1 MTTTADT
8 TTDFDLTPDP
18 RVLQMLGEINLA
30 QWRCLAELV
39 DNSIDGFMS
48 AERLGNAIPNPE
60 ILISVPKIDTAAARI
75 SVRDNGPGMSSET
88 LEHAVRAGWSGNSPV
103 GSLGLFGMGFNI
115 ATARLGLVTEVWT
128 SRAGDPHEI
137 GVRIDLDELKAQR
150 NFRVGRQVRPKA
162 DHTAHGTEI
171 VISKLKLEQRGW
183 LARGQ
188 NVTAM
193 RKHLAKAYSALLSP
207 ESGPA
212 VFRLELNATRI
223 QARRHCTWSPERHV
237 ESSVGTVHAV
247 ERFNVAMPAR
257 RYCATCMQSL
267 PEGETTCPTS
277 SSSCKVVTME
287 RRVRGWVGIQRYLHD
302 SDYGLDIIRN
312 GRKIELGIK
321 DLFEWREGESSEIE
335 YPIDDPRK
343 RGRFVGEIHL
353 DHCRVSYTKD
363 RFERDDPAWD
373 EMVRLVRGDGP
384 LQPQK
389 AKTLSY
395 GVNNSPLFR
404 LFQAFRRTS
413 PQGKNGLWSR
423 ILVVKENERALEM
436 ADSFEKND
444 PDYLS
449 DDRWWQLVEEQD
461 ATVLGVPSST
471 TPGGTSAPRPLDIP
485 PGFFD
490 DDEDGSDNRGGS
502 TVAPTAPQPGA
513 LGSPSPAEAPVPE
526 RRPIFELTRKYVHP
540 TYRVEYD
547 VQGFAV
553 EQCDPGLGAGHPWTL
568 RLADVATRSYAF
580 LTDTTHDLYRSTTM
594 TPLDALLIEL
604 SYRTMD
610 FLRQTATEVT
620 FAAILADFRRDY
632 CADSRLDA
640 GEIIVQATNTIAQIA
655 GSLQGKLAN
664 GEGANLHNELS
675 VSARDAIGRRM
686 VARGVA
692 TPREA
697 ISSGSFLNYA
707 DPLTVR
713 EFFLA
718 HPELFLDGNYWEDP
732 YVTLDYGSPEVTDEA
747 RRVVRARYDGYFADA
762 VWLAS
767 QSPMD
772 LERTGRDAL
781 IRASL
786 SLKLLRPD
794 TGD

>member
-1 MTTTADT
+1 MTTTAGA

-48 AERLGNAIPNPE
+48 ADRIGSAIPNPE
-60 ILISVPKIDTAAARI
+60 VVITVPRADTAAARL
-75 SVRDNGPGMSSET
+75 SVHDNGPGMSSET
-88 LEHAVRAGWSGNSPV
+88 LEHAVRAGWSGNSPI

-150 NFRVGRQVRPKA
+150 NFRVARQTRPKA

-171 VISKLKLEQRGW
+171 VVSKLKSEQRAW
-183 LARGQ
+183 LARAQ

-212 VFRLELNATRI
+212 VFRLELNGTRI

-237 ESSVGTVHAV
+237 ETTAGTVHAV
-247 ERFNVAMPAR
+247 ERFNVALPAR
-257 RYCATCMQSL
+257 RYCATCMQTL
-267 PEGETTCPTS
+267 PESETTCPTGS
-277 SSSCKVVTME
+277 AACRVVTVE
-287 RRVRGWVGIQRYLHD
+287 RKVRGWVGIQRYLHD
-302 SDYGLDIIRN
+302 TDFGLDVIRN

-321 DLFEWREGESSEIE
+321 DLFEWREGENSEIE
-335 YPIDDPRK
+335 YPTDDQRK

-384 LQPQK
+384 LQPLK
-389 AKTLSY
+389 AKTL
-395 GVNNSPLFR
+395 GFGANNCPLFR

-423 ILVVKENERALEM
+423 ILVVKDNDRAQEM
-436 ADSFEKND
+436 AGLFESND
-444 PDYLS
+444 LDHLG
-449 DDRWWQLVEEQD
+449 DEKWWQLVEEQD
-461 ATVLGVPSST
+461 NAVLGAPPPT
-471 TPGGTSAPRPLDIP
+471 TPGGAEPGASDFP
-485 PGFFD
+485 PGFID
-490 DDEDGSDNRGGS
+490 PEPS
-502 TVAPTAPQPGA
+502 TATPPPTADGTI
-513 LGSPSPAEAPVPE
+513 SPPPPAPPPVPA
-526 RRPIFELTRKYVHP
+526 RKPIFELTRKYIHP

-553 EQCDPGLGAGHPWTL
+553 DPRDAGLVSGHPWAL
-568 RLADVATRSYAF
+568 PLVDVATRTYAF

-604 SYRTMD
+604 SHRTME
-610 FLRQTATEVT
+610 FLRTTVPDVT
-620 FAAILADFRRDY
+620 FASVLADFRREY
-632 CADSRLDA
+632 CEDTRLDA
-640 GEIIVQATNTIAQIA
+640 GEIIVEATNTLGQIA
-655 GSLQGKLAN
+655 ASLQGKLGD
-664 GEGANLHNELS
+664 GEGLRLHDALS
-675 VSARDAIGRRM
+675 ATARESIGRKM
-686 VARGVA
+686 VARGVSA
-692 TPREA
+692 PRDVIA
-697 ISSGSFLNYA
+697 SGAFLAYA
-707 DPLTVR
+707 DHQTVR
-713 EFFLA
+713 DFFTA
-718 HPELFLDGNYWEDP
+718 HPELFLDGKYWEDL
-732 YVTLDYGSPEVTDEA
+732 YTGLDYGSPEVTEEA
-747 RRVVRARYDGYFADA
+747 RRLVRARYDGYLADA
-762 VWLAS
+762 AWLAS

-772 LERTGRDAL
+772 LERAGRDAL

-794 TGD
+794 TAE

>member
-1 MTTTADT
+1 MTIAAGA

-48 AERLGNAIPNPE
+48 AQRLDNVIANPE
-60 ILISVPKIDTAAARI
+60 IVITVPRADTPAARV

-88 LEHAVRAGWSGNSPV
+88 LEHAVRAGWSGNSPI

-150 NFRVGRQVRPKA
+150 NFRVARQTRPKA

-171 VISKLKLEQRGW
+171 VISKLKPEQRAW

-188 NVTAM
+188 NTTAM
-193 RKHLAKAYSALLSP
+193 RKHLAKTYSALLSP
-207 ESGPA
+207 ESGDA
-212 VFRLELNATRI
+212 VFRLELNGTRI
-223 QARRHCTWSPERHV
+223 QARRHCTWSAERHA
-237 ESSVGTVHAV
+237 ETSNGTVHAV
-247 ERFNVAMPAR
+247 ERFNVALPVR
-257 RYCATCMQSL
+257 RYCAVCMQTLSDS
-267 PEGETTCPTS
+267 ETACPTG
-277 SSSCKVVTME
+277 SSSCHVVTID

-302 SDYGLDIIRN
+302 TDFGLDIIRN
-312 GRKIELGIK
+312 GRKIELGVK
-321 DLFEWREGESSEIE
+321 DLFEWREGDSSEIE
-335 YPIDDPRK
+335 YPTDDPRK

-384 LQPQK
+384 LQPLK
-389 AKTLSY
+389 AKTLGY
-395 GVNNSPLFR
+395 GTNNSPLFR

-423 ILVVKENERALEM
+423 ILVVKDNERALEM
-436 ADSFEKND
+436 AGLFENNE
-444 PDYLS
+444 PDYLG
-449 DDRWWQLVEEQD
+449 DERWWQVVEEQD
-461 ATVLGVPSST
+461 ATVLGAPSPISPGGAPAP
-471 TPGGTSAPRPLDIP
+471 TPGDIP
-485 PGFFD
+485 SGFLD
-490 DDEDGSDNRGGS
+490 DDSGSGGA
-502 TVAPTAPQPGA
+502 APTPPPAPGTPI
-513 LGSPSPAEAPVPE
+513 SPSPPAPPPVPD
-526 RRPIFELTRKYVHP
+526 RKPIFELTRKYIHP

-553 EQCDPGLGAGHPWTL
+553 DRRDPDLGTGHPWAL
-568 RLADVATRSYAF
+568 PLVDVATRTYAF
-580 LTDTTHDLYRSTTM
+580 LTDMTHDLYRSTTM

-604 SYRTMD
+604 SHRTMD
-610 FLRQTATEVT
+610 FLRQTAPDVT
-620 FAAILADFRRDY
+620 FASILADFRREY

-640 GEIIVQATNTIAQIA
+640 GEIIVEATNTLAQIA
-655 GSLQGKLAN
+655 ASLQGKLAD
-664 GEGANLHNELS
+664 GEGTALHDALS
-675 VSARDAIGRRM
+675 APAREAIGRRM

-692 TPREA
+692 APRGA
-697 ISSGSFLNYA
+697 IASGAFLTYA
-707 DPLTVR
+707 EPQTIRD
-713 EFFLA
+713 FFAA
-718 HPELFLDGNYWEDP
+718 HPELFLDGKYWDDL
-732 YVTLDYGSPEVTDEA
+732 YVTLDYGSPEVSEEA

-794 TGD
+794 TED

>member
-1 MTTTADT
+1 MTTTAGA

-48 AERLGNAIPNPE
+48 AQRLGNVIGNPE
-60 ILISVPKIDTAAARI
+60 VVITVPRTDTAAARV

-88 LEHAVRAGWSGNSPV
+88 LEHAVRAGWTGNSPI

-150 NFRVGRQVRPKA
+150 NFRVARQTRPKA

-171 VISKLKLEQRGW
+171 VISKLKPEQRAW

-188 NVTAM
+188 NTTAM

-207 ESGPA
+207 ESGDA
-212 VFRLELNATRI
+212 VFRLELNGTRI
-223 QARRHCTWSPERHV
+223 QARRHCTWSAERHV
-237 ESSVGTVHAV
+237 ETSNGTVHAV
-247 ERFNVAMPAR
+247 ERFNVALPAR
-257 RYCATCMQSL
+257 RYCAACMQTL
-267 PEGETTCPTS
+267 PDGETACPTG
-277 SSSCKVVTME
+277 SSSCRVVTE
-287 RRVRGWVGIQRYLHD
+287 DRRVRGWVGIQRYLHD
-302 SDYGLDIIRN
+302 TDFGLDIIRN

-321 DLFEWREGESSEIE
+321 DLFEWREGDSSEIE
-335 YPIDDPRK
+335 YPTDDQRK

-384 LQPQK
+384 LQPLK
-389 AKTLSY
+389 AKTLGY
-395 GVNNSPLFR
+395 GANNSPLFR

-423 ILVVKENERALEM
+423 ILVVKGNERAIEM
-436 ADSFEKND
+436 ASLFENNE
-444 PDYLS
+444 PDYLG
-449 DDRWWQLVEEQD
+449 DERWWQLVEEQD
-461 ATVLGVPSST
+461 ATVLGAPPPVS
-471 TPGGTSAPRPLDIP
+471 PGDGAPAPAPGDIP
-485 PGFFD
+485 PGFLD
-490 DDEDGSDNRGGS
+490 DDSGGGGA
-502 TVAPTAPQPGA
+502 APNPPPAPGTTI
-513 LGSPSPAEAPVPE
+513 SPSPPAPPPVPD
-526 RRPIFELTRKYVHP
+526 RKPIFELTRKYIHP

-553 EQCDPGLGAGHPWTL
+553 DRRDPDLGTGHPWAL
-568 RLADVATRSYAF
+568 PLVDVATRTYAF

-604 SYRTMD
+604 SHRTMD
-610 FLRQTATEVT
+610 FLRQTAPDVT
-620 FAAILADFRRDY
+620 FASILADFRREF

-640 GEIIVQATNTIAQIA
+640 GEIIVEATNTLAQIA
-655 GSLQGKLAN
+655 ASLQGKLAD
-664 GEGANLHNELS
+664 GEGIALHDALS
-675 VSARDAIGRRM
+675 APAREAIGRRM

-692 TPREA
+692 APRDA
-697 ISSGSFLNYA
+697 IASGAFLTYA
-707 DPLTVR
+707 DPQTIR
-713 EFFLA
+713 DFFAA
-718 HPELFLDGNYWEDP
+718 HPALFLDGKYWDDL
-732 YVTLDYGSPEVTDEA
+732 YVTLDYGSADVSEDA

-794 TGD
+794 TED

>member
-1 MTTTADT
+1 MTITAGA

-30 QWRCLAELV
+30 QWRCVAELI
-39 DNSIDGFMS
+39 DNSIDGFMG
-48 AERLGNAIPNPE
+48 AERLGNPIASPE
-60 ILISVPKIDTAAARI
+60 VVITVPRTDTAVARL

-88 LEHAVRAGWSGNSPV
+88 LEQAVRAGWSGNSPI

-150 NFRVGRQVRPKA
+150 NFRVARQTRPKG

-171 VISKLKLEQRGW
+171 VVSKLKPEQRSW
-183 LARGQ
+183 LARAQ
-188 NVTAM
+188 NVTGM

-212 VFRLELNATRI
+212 VFRLELNGTRI
-223 QARRHCTWSPERHV
+223 QARRHCIWSPERHV
-237 ESSVGTVHAV
+237 ESSAGTVHAV
-247 ERFNVAMPAR
+247 ERFNVALPAR
-257 RYCATCMQSL
+257 RYCATCMQTL
-267 PEGETTCPTS
+267 TDGDTACPTGS
-277 SSSCKVVTME
+277 STCRVVTVE

-302 SDYGLDIIRN
+302 TDFGLDIIRN

-335 YPIDDPRK
+335 YPTDDQRK

-384 LQPQK
+384 LQPLK
-389 AKTLSY
+389 AKTLGY
-395 GVNNSPLFR
+395 GANNSPLFR

-423 ILVVKENERALEM
+423 ILVVKDNERATEM
-436 ADSFEKND
+436 ASLFETND
-444 PDYLS
+444 PDYLG
-449 DDRWWQLVEEQD
+449 DERWWQLVEEQD
-461 ATVLGVPSST
+461 ATVLGAPSST
-471 TPGGTSAPRPLDIP
+471 TSGGAPTPGDIPRGFLDDDTSDGGTAPAAP
-485 PGFFD
+485 P
-490 DDEDGSDNRGGS
+490 
-502 TVAPTAPQPGA
+502 TPGA
-513 LGSPSPAEAPVPE
+513 AASPPPPVPD

-553 EQCDPGLGAGHPWTL
+553 DPRDPDLGAGQPWAL
-568 RLADVATRSYAF
+568 PLVDVATRTYAF
-580 LTDTTHDLYRSTTM
+580 LTNTAHDLYRSTTM
-594 TPLDALLIEL
+594 TPLDALLVEL
-604 SYRTMD
+604 SHRTMD
-610 FLRQTATEVT
+610 FLRQTAPDVT
-620 FAAILADFRRDY
+620 FAAILADFRREY
-632 CADSRLDA
+632 CADSRLNA
-640 GEIIVQATNTIAQIA
+640 GELIVEATNTLAQIA
-655 GSLQGKLAN
+655 ASLEGQLAS
-664 GEGANLHNELS
+664 GEGIALHDSLS
-675 VSARDAIGRRM
+675 APAREAIGRRM
-686 VARGVA
+686 VTRGVA
-692 TPREA
+692 APRDA
-697 ISSGSFLNYA
+697 IASGAFLNYA
-707 DPLTVR
+707 DPQTIR
-713 EFFLA
+713 DFFSA
-718 HPELFLDGNYWEDP
+718 HPELFLDRKYWDDP
-732 YVTLDYGSPEVTDEA
+732 YTALDYGSLEVSDEA
-747 RRVVRARYDGYFADA
+747 RRLVRARYDGYFADA

-772 LERTGRDAL
+772 LERAGRNAL

-794 TGD
+794 TAE

>member
-1 MTTTADT
+1 MTITAGAAP
-8 TTDFDLTPDP
+8 DFDLTPDP

-30 QWRCLAELV
+30 QWRCLAEFV

-48 AERLGNAIPNPE
+48 AERLGSAVASPEVVITIPRT
-60 ILISVPKIDTAAARI
+60 DTPVARV
-75 SVRDNGPGMSSET
+75 SVRDNGPGMSAET
-88 LEHAVRAGWSGNSPV
+88 LEQAVRAGWSGNSPL

-150 NFRVGRQVRPKA
+150 NFRVARQTRPKA

-171 VISKLKLEQRGW
+171 VISKLKPEQRAW

-188 NVTAM
+188 NTTAM
-193 RKHLAKAYSALLSP
+193 RKHLAKAYSALLAP
-207 ESGPA
+207 ENGSA
-212 VFRLELNATRI
+212 VFRLELNGTRI

-237 ESSVGTVHAV
+237 ESMVGTVHAV
-247 ERFNVAMPAR
+247 ERFNVALPAR
-257 RYCATCMQSL
+257 RYCATCMQTL
-267 PEGETTCPTS
+267 PEGEATCPTGS
-277 SSSCKVVTME
+277 ASCHVVTVE

-302 SDYGLDIIRN
+302 TDFGLDVIRN

-335 YPIDDPRK
+335 YPTDDQRK

-373 EMVRLVRGDGP
+373 EMVRVVRGDGP
-384 LQPQK
+384 LQPLK
-389 AKTLSY
+389 AKTLGY
-395 GVNNSPLFR
+395 GANNSPLFR

-423 ILVVKENERALEM
+423 ILVVKDNERALEM
-436 ADSFEKND
+436 AGLFENND
-444 PDYLS
+444 PDYLG
-449 DDRWWQLVEEQD
+449 DERWWQLVEEQD
-461 ATVLGVPSST
+461 AAVLGAPLSFP
-471 TPGGTSAPRPLDIP
+471 PGGAPTPAPTDIP
-485 PGFFD
+485 PGFLGD
-490 DDEDGSDNRGGS
+490 NVAGDGA
-502 TVAPTAPQPGA
+502 VPAA
-513 LGSPSPAEAPVPE
+513 PSPPDGTVSPPPPESPQVPD
-526 RRPIFELTRKYVHP
+526 RKPIFELTRKYVHP

-553 EQCDPGLGAGHPWTL
+553 DPRDPGLGAGHPWAL
-568 RLADVATRSYAF
+568 PLVDVATRTYAF
-580 LTDTTHDLYRSTTM
+580 LTDTAHDLYRSTTM

-604 SYRTMD
+604 SHRTMD
-610 FLRQTATEVT
+610 FLRQTAPDVT
-620 FAAILADFRRDY
+620 FASILADFRKEY

-640 GEIIVQATNTIAQIA
+640 GEIIVEATNTLAQIA
-655 GSLQGKLAN
+655 ASVQDRLAD
-664 GEGANLHNELS
+664 GEGARLHGELS
-675 VSARDAIGRRM
+675 APAREAIGRKM

-692 TPREA
+692 APREA
-697 ISSGSFLNYA
+697 IASGSFLTYA
-707 DPLTVR
+707 DHQTIR
-713 EFFLA
+713 DFFVA
-718 HPELFLDGNYWEDP
+718 HPDLFLDGKYWDDP
-732 YVTLDYGSPEVTDEA
+732 YVALDYGSSEVTEEA

-762 VWLAS
+762 IWLAS
-767 QSPMD
+767 QSPRD

>member
-1 MTTTADT
+1 MTTTAGA

-48 AERLGNAIPNPE
+48 AQRLGNVITNPE
-60 ILISVPKIDTAAARI
+60 VVITVPRTDTAAARV

-88 LEHAVRAGWSGNSPV
+88 LEHAVRAGWSGNSPI

-128 SRAGDPHEI
+128 SRVGDPHEI

-150 NFRVGRQVRPKA
+150 NFRVARQTRPKA

-171 VISKLKLEQRGW
+171 VISKLKPEQRAW

-188 NVTAM
+188 NTTAM

-207 ESGPA
+207 ENGDA

-223 QARRHCTWSPERHV
+223 QARRHCTWSAERHV
-237 ESSVGTVHAV
+237 ETSNGTVHAV
-247 ERFNVAMPAR
+247 ERFNVALPAR
-257 RYCATCMQSL
+257 RYCATCMQTL
-267 PEGETTCPTS
+267 PDGETACPTG
-277 SSSCKVVTME
+277 SSSCRVVTE
-287 RRVRGWVGIQRYLHD
+287 DRRVRGWVGIQRYLHD
-302 SDYGLDIIRN
+302 TDFGLDIIRN
-312 GRKIELGIK
+312 GRKIELSIK
-321 DLFEWREGESSEIE
+321 DLFEWREGDSSEIE
-335 YPIDDPRK
+335 YPTDDQRK

-384 LQPQK
+384 LQPLK
-389 AKTLSY
+389 AKTLGY
-395 GVNNSPLFR
+395 GANNSPLFR

-423 ILVVKENERALEM
+423 ILVVKDNERAIEM
-436 ADSFEKND
+436 ASLFENNE

-449 DDRWWQLVEEQD
+449 DERWWQLVEEQD
-461 ATVLGVPSST
+461 ATVLG
-471 TPGGTSAPRPLDIP
+471 TPPPGETGGSAPAPVPGDIP
-485 PGFFD
+485 PGFLD
-490 DDEDGSDNRGGS
+490 DDAGGG
-502 TVAPTAPQPGA
+502 TAPNPPPAPGTTI
-513 LGSPSPAEAPVPE
+513 SPSPPAPPPE
-526 RRPIFELTRKYVHP
+526 PDRKPIFELTRKYIHP

-553 EQCDPGLGAGHPWTL
+553 DRRDPELGTGHPWVL
-568 RLADVATRSYAF
+568 PLVDVATRTYAF

-604 SYRTMD
+604 SHRTMD
-610 FLRQTATEVT
+610 FLRQTAPDVT
-620 FAAILADFRRDY
+620 FASILADFRREY

-640 GEIIVQATNTIAQIA
+640 GEIIVEAMNTLAQIA
-655 GSLQGKLAN
+655 ASLQSKLAD
-664 GEGANLHNELS
+664 GEGTALYDALS
-675 VSARDAIGRRM
+675 APAREAIGRRM

-692 TPREA
+692 APRDA
-697 ISSGSFLNYA
+697 IASGTFLTYA
-707 DPLTVR
+707 DPQTIR
-713 EFFLA
+713 DFFAA
-718 HPELFLDGNYWEDP
+718 HPELFLDGKYWDDL
-732 YVTLDYGSPEVTDEA
+732 YVTLDYGSLDVSDEA

-794 TGD
+794 AED

>member
-1 MTTTADT
+1 MATNTGAT

-18 RVLQMLGEINLA
+18 RVLQMLGEINLS

-39 DNSIDGFMS
+39 DNSIDGFMN
-48 AERLGNAIPNPE
+48 AERLDDAIPNPE
-60 ILISVPKIDTAAARI
+60 VVITVPRTDTAAARV
-75 SVRDNGPGMSSET
+75 SVRDNGPGMSSAT
-88 LEHAVRAGWSGNSPV
+88 LEHAVRAGWSGNSPF

-150 NFRVGRQVRPKA
+150 NFRVARQTRPKP

-171 VISKLKLEQRGW
+171 VISKLKPEQRAW

-188 NVTAM
+188 NATAM
-193 RKHLAKAYSALLSP
+193 RKQLAKAYSALLSP

-212 VFRLELNATRI
+212 VFRLELNGTRV
-223 QARRHCTWSPERHV
+223 QARRHCTWSAERHV
-237 ESSVGTVHAV
+237 ETSVGTVHAV
-247 ERFNVAMPAR
+247 ERFNVALPAR
-257 RYCATCMQSL
+257 RYCATCMQTL
-267 PEGETTCPTS
+267 PEGEATCPTA
-277 SSSCKVVTME
+277 SSSCRVVTVE

-302 SDYGLDIIRN
+302 TDFGLDIIRN

-321 DLFEWREGESSEIE
+321 DLFEWREGENSEIE
-335 YPIDDPRK
+335 YPTDDQRK

-373 EMVRLVRGDGP
+373 EMVRVVRGDGP
-384 LQPQK
+384 IQPQK
-389 AKTLSY
+389 AKTLGY
-395 GVNNSPLFR
+395 GANNSPLFR

-423 ILVVKENERALEM
+423 ILVVKDNERAMEM
-436 ADSFEKND
+436 AGLFENND

-449 DDRWWQLVEEQD
+449 DERWWQLVEEQD
-461 ATVLGVPSST
+461 ATVLGAPSPI
-471 TPGGTSAPRPLDIP
+471 TPGGMPSASPSAIP
-485 PGFFD
+485 AGFL
-490 DDEDGSDNRGGS
+490 DEDSS
-502 TVAPTAPQPGA
+502 SSVAPASRASGATISPPLPAPT
-513 LGSPSPAEAPVPE
+513 PAPE

-553 EQCDPGLGAGHPWTL
+553 DPVDPALGTGHPWAL
-568 RLADVATRSYAF
+568 PLVDVATRTYAF
-580 LTDTTHDLYRSTTM
+580 LTDTGHDLYRSTTM

-604 SYRTMD
+604 SHRTMD
-610 FLRQTATEVT
+610 FLRQTAPDIS
-620 FAAILADFRRDY
+620 FASILADFRREY
-632 CADSRLDA
+632 CADTRLDA
-640 GEIIVQATNTIAQIA
+640 GEIIVEASNTLAQIA
-655 GSLQGKLAN
+655 ASLQGKLAS
-664 GEGANLHNELS
+664 GEGTMLYEQLS
-675 VSARDAIGRRM
+675 APAKEAIGRRM

-692 TPREA
+692 APRHA
-697 ISSGSFLNYA
+697 IASGSFLNYA
-707 DPLTVR
+707 DSQTIR
-713 EFFLA
+713 DFFNS
-718 HPELFLDGNYWEDP
+718 HPELFLDGKYWDDA
-732 YVTLDYGSPEVTDEA
+732 YVALDYGSPEVTEEA
-747 RRVVRARYDGYFADA
+747 QRVVRARYDGYFADA

-794 TGD
+794 TAD

>member
-1 MTTTADT
+1 MTTTAGA

-48 AERLGNAIPNPE
+48 AQRVDSAIDNPE
-60 ILISVPKIDTAAARI
+60 VVINVPRTDTAAARI

-88 LEHAVRAGWSGNSPV
+88 LEHAVRAGWSGNSPI

-150 NFRVGRQVRPKA
+150 NYRVTRQTRAKV

-171 VISKLKLEQRGW
+171 VISKLKPEQRAW

-188 NVTAM
+188 NVSAM
-193 RKHLAKAYSALLSP
+193 RKQLAKAYSALLSP
-207 ESGPA
+207 ESGAA
-212 VFRLELNATRI
+212 VFRLEVNGTRI

-247 ERFNVAMPAR
+247 ERFNVALPTR
-257 RYCATCMQSL
+257 RYCATCMQTL
-267 PEGETTCPTS
+267 PEGETTCPTGS
-277 SSSCKVVTME
+277 SACSVVTVD

-302 SDYGLDIIRN
+302 TDFGLDIIRN

-335 YPIDDPRK
+335 YPTDDQRK

-384 LQPQK
+384 LQPLK
-389 AKTLSY
+389 AKTLGY
-395 GVNNSPLFR
+395 GANNSPLFR

-423 ILVVKENERALEM
+423 ILVVKDNERATEM
-436 ADSFEKND
+436 AAAFENND
-444 PDYLS
+444 PDYLG
-449 DDRWWQLVEEQD
+449 DERWWQLVEEQD
-461 ATVLGVPSST
+461 ASVLGAPSPT
-471 TPGGTSAPRPLDIP
+471 TPGGVPASAPGDIP
-485 PGFFD
+485 SGFLD
-490 DDEDGSDNRGGS
+490 DDAGVG
-502 TVAPTAPQPGA
+502 TAPTAPPPR
-513 LGSPSPAEAPVPE
+513 GSTVSSQSLVPAPVPE

-547 VQGFAV
+547 VQAFAV
-553 EQCDPGLGAGHPWTL
+553 DSRDPGLGAGHPWAL
-568 RLADVATRSYAF
+568 PLVDVATRTYAF
-580 LTDTTHDLYRSTTM
+580 LTDTAHDLYRSTTM
-594 TPLDALLIEL
+594 TPLDALLTEL
-604 SYRTMD
+604 SHRTMD
-610 FLRQTATEVT
+610 FLRQTAPDVT
-620 FAAILADFRRDY
+620 FASILADFRREY

-640 GEIIVQATNTIAQIA
+640 GEIIVEATNTLTQIA
-655 GSLQGKLAN
+655 VSLQGKIAI
-664 GEGANLHNELS
+664 GEGTALHDALS
-675 VSARDAIGRRM
+675 AAAREAIGRRM

-692 TPREA
+692 APRDA
-697 ISSGSFLNYA
+697 IASGAFLHYA
-707 DPLTVR
+707 DPQTIR
-713 EFFLA
+713 DFFLA
-718 HPELFLDGNYWEDP
+718 HPELFFDGKYWDDP
-732 YVTLDYGSPEVTDEA
+732 YAALDYGSADVSDEA
-747 RRVVRARYDGYFADA
+747 RRVVCARYDGYFADA

-772 LERTGRDAL
+772 LERTGREAL

-794 TGD
+794 TAE

>member
-1 MTTTADT
+1 MTITADT

-30 QWRCLAELV
+30 QWRCIAELV

-48 AERLGNAIPNPE
+48 AERLGIAVPNPE
-60 ILISVPKIDTAAARI
+60 VLITVPKADSAAARV

-88 LEHAVRAGWSGNSPV
+88 LEHAVRAGWSGNSPI

-150 NFRVGRQVRPKA
+150 NFRVARQTRSKA

-171 VISKLKLEQRGW
+171 VISKLKPEQRAW

-188 NVTAM
+188 NATAM

-212 VFRLELNATRI
+212 VFRLELNGTRI

-247 ERFNVAMPAR
+247 ERFNVALPAR
-257 RYCATCMQSL
+257 RYCAACMQSL
-267 PEGETTCPTS
+267 PEGDTTCPTGS
-277 SSSCKVVTME
+277 GSCRVVSVE

-302 SDYGLDIIRN
+302 TDFGLDIIRN

-321 DLFEWREGESSEIE
+321 DLFAWHEGESSEIE
-335 YPIDDPRK
+335 YPTDDPRK

-363 RFERDDPAWD
+363 RFERDDPAWA

-384 LQPQK
+384 LQPLK
-389 AKTLSY
+389 AKALGYST
-395 GVNNSPLFR
+395 NNSPLFR
-404 LFQAFRRTS
+404 LYQAFRRTS

-423 ILVVKENERALEM
+423 ILVVKEHERALEM
-436 ADSFEKND
+436 AGLFENNE
-444 PDYLS
+444 PDYLG

-461 ATVLGVPSST
+461 AGVLGAPPPG
-471 TPGGTSAPRPLDIP
+471 TPGGGSAPAPDDIP

-490 DDEDGSDNRGGS
+490 DDTGDD
-502 TVAPTAPQPGA
+502 TAAPVPPQPGA
-513 LGSPSPAEAPVPE
+513 PISPSPAPAPVPD
-526 RRPIFELTRKYVHP
+526 RRVIFELTRKYIHP
-540 TYRVEYD
+540 IYRVEYD

-553 EQCDPGLGAGHPWTL
+553 DPRDPGLGAGHPWAL
-568 RLADVATRSYAF
+568 PLADVATRTYAF

-604 SYRTMD
+604 SHRTME
-610 FLRQTATEVT
+610 FLRHTAPDVT
-620 FAAILADFRRDY
+620 FAAILADFRREY

-640 GEIIVQATNTIAQIA
+640 GEIIVQATNTLAQIA
-655 GSLQGKLAN
+655 ASLQGKLAD
-664 GEGANLHNELS
+664 GEGAKLHDELS
-675 VSARDAIGRRM
+675 ASARAAIGRRM

-692 TPREA
+692 APREA
-697 ISSGSFLNYA
+697 IAAGLFLNYA
-707 DPLTVR
+707 DPHTIR
-713 EFFLA
+713 EFFVV
-718 HPELFLDGNYWEDP
+718 HPELFLDGMYWEDP
-732 YVTLDYGSPEVTDEA
+732 YVTLDYGSTEVTDEA

-794 TGD
+794 TAD

>member
-1 MTTTADT
+1 MTTTAGA

-48 AERLGNAIPNPE
+48 AERLGNAIANPE
-60 ILISVPKIDTAAARI
+60 VVITVPRTDTAAARV
-75 SVRDNGPGMSSET
+75 SVRDNGPGMSAET

-137 GVRIDLDELKAQR
+137 GVRIDLDELRAQR
-150 NFRVGRQVRPKA
+150 NFKVARQTRPKA

-171 VISKLKLEQRGW
+171 VISKLKPEQRAW

-212 VFRLELNATRI
+212 VFRLELNGTRI
-223 QARRHCTWSPERHV
+223 SARRHCTWNPERHV

-247 ERFNVAMPAR
+247 ERFNVALPPR
-257 RYCATCMQSL
+257 RYCAACMQTL

-277 SSSCKVVTME
+277 SSSCRVVTME

-302 SDYGLDIIRN
+302 TDFGLDIIRN

-321 DLFEWREGESSEIE
+321 DLFEWREGDSSEIE
-335 YPIDDPRK
+335 YPTDDQRK

-384 LQPQK
+384 LQPLK
-389 AKTLSY
+389 AKTLGY
-395 GVNNSPLFR
+395 GANNSPLFR

-423 ILVVKENERALEM
+423 ILVVKDNERALEM
-436 ADSFEKND
+436 AGLFEND
-444 PDYLS
+444 EPDYLG
-449 DDRWWQLVEEQD
+449 DERWWQLVEEQD
-461 ATVLGVPSST
+461 ATVLGAPSPT
-471 TPGGTSAPRPLDIP
+471 TPGGAPAPAPSDIP
-485 PGFFD
+485 PGFLD
-490 DDEDGSDNRGGS
+490 DDAGGGA
-502 TVAPTAPQPGA
+502 APPAPPPPGA
-513 LGSPSPAEAPVPE
+513 TVSPPPPAPAPVLE

-553 EQCDPGLGAGHPWTL
+553 DPRDPGLGAGHPWAL
-568 RLADVATRSYAF
+568 PLVDVATRTYAF
-580 LTDTTHDLYRSTTM
+580 LTNTAHDLYRSTTM

-604 SYRTMD
+604 SHRTMD
-610 FLRQTATEVT
+610 FLRQTAPDVT
-620 FAAILADFRRDY
+620 FASILADFRREY

-640 GEIIVQATNTIAQIA
+640 GEIIVEATNTLTQIA
-655 GSLQGKLAN
+655 ASLQGKVAN
-664 GEGANLHNELS
+664 GEGTALHDALS
-675 VSARDAIGRRM
+675 APARDAIGRRM

-692 TPREA
+692 APRDA
-697 ISSGSFLNYA
+697 IASGAFLNYA
-707 DPLTVR
+707 DPQTIR
-713 EFFLA
+713 DFFGA
-718 HPELFLDGNYWEDP
+718 HPELFLDGKYWDDP
-732 YVTLDYGSPEVTDEA
+732 YAALDFGSPDVSDEA

-794 TGD
+794 TAE

>member
-1 MTTTADT
+1 MTTTAGA

-48 AERLGNAIPNPE
+48 AQRLDNAIANPE
-60 ILISVPKIDTAAARI
+60 VVITVPRTDTAAARV

-88 LEHAVRAGWSGNSPV
+88 LEHAVRAGWSGNSPI

-128 SRAGDPHEI
+128 SRAGDPQEI

-150 NFRVGRQVRPKA
+150 NFRVARQTRPKA

-171 VISKLKLEQRGW
+171 VISKLKPEQRAW

-188 NVTAM
+188 NTTAM

-207 ESGPA
+207 ESGDA
-212 VFRLELNATRI
+212 IFRLELNGTRI
-223 QARRHCTWSPERHV
+223 QARRHCTWNSERHV
-237 ESSVGTVHAV
+237 ETSNGTVNAV
-247 ERFNVAMPAR
+247 ERFNVALPAR
-257 RYCATCMQSL
+257 RYCAACMQTLAES
-267 PEGETTCPTS
+267 EAVCPTG
-277 SSSCKVVTME
+277 SSSCRVVTVE

-302 SDYGLDIIRN
+302 TDFGLDIIRN

-335 YPIDDPRK
+335 YPTDDQRK
-343 RGRFVGEIHL
+343 RGRFIGEIHL

-363 RFERDDPAWD
+363 RFERDDPSWD

-384 LQPQK
+384 LQPLK
-389 AKTLSY
+389 AKTLGY
-395 GVNNSPLFR
+395 GANNSPLFR

-423 ILVVKENERALEM
+423 ILVVKDNERALEM
-436 ADSFEKND
+436 AGLFENNE
-444 PDYLS
+444 PDYLG
-449 DDRWWQLVEEQD
+449 DERWWQLVEEQD
-461 ATVLGVPSST
+461 AAALGAPSPG
-471 TPGGTSAPRPLDIP
+471 TPGAAPAPAPGDIP
-485 PGFFD
+485 PGFLD
-490 DDEDGSDNRGGS
+490 DDSIGGGA
-502 TVAPTAPQPGA
+502 APT
-513 LGSPSPAEAPVPE
+513 PSPAPGATISPPPPPPAPPPVPE
-526 RRPIFELTRKYVHP
+526 RKAIFELTRKYVHP

-553 EQCDPGLGAGHPWTL
+553 DRRDPDLGAGLPWAL
-568 RLADVATRSYAF
+568 PLVDVATRTYAF
-580 LTDTTHDLYRSTTM
+580 LTDTAHDLYRSTTM

-604 SYRTMD
+604 SHRTMD
-610 FLRQTATEVT
+610 FLRQTVPDVT
-620 FAAILADFRRDY
+620 FASILADFRREY
-632 CADSRLDA
+632 CADSRLDS
-640 GEIIVQATNTIAQIA
+640 GEIIVEATNTLAQIA
-655 GSLQGKLAN
+655 ASLQGKLTD
-664 GEGANLHNELS
+664 GEGVALHDALS
-675 VSARDAIGRRM
+675 APARGSIGRRM

-692 TPREA
+692 TPRDA
-697 ISSGSFLNYA
+697 IASGSFLTYA
-707 DPLTVR
+707 DPQTIR
-713 EFFLA
+713 DFFLS
-718 HPELFLDGNYWEDP
+718 HPELFLDGKYWDDL
-732 YVTLDYGSPEVTDEA
+732 YVTLDYGSLEVSEEA

-767 QSPMD
+767 QAPMD
-772 LERTGRDAL
+772 LERTGREAL

-794 TGD
+794 TVD

>member
-1 MTTTADT
+1 MTTTAGT

-48 AERLGNAIPNPE
+48 AQRLDDVIANPE
-60 ILISVPKIDTAAARI
+60 VLITVPRTDTAAARV

-88 LEHAVRAGWSGNSPV
+88 LEHAVRAGWSGNSPL

-137 GVRIDLDELKAQR
+137 GVRIDLEELKAQR
-150 NFRVGRQVRPKA
+150 NFRVARQTRPKA

-171 VISKLKLEQRGW
+171 VISKLKPEQRAW

-188 NVTAM
+188 NTTAM

-207 ESGPA
+207 ESGNA
-212 VFRLELNATRI
+212 VFYLELNGTRI
-223 QARRHCTWSPERHV
+223 QARRHCTWSAERHV
-237 ESSVGTVHAV
+237 ETSNGTVHAV
-247 ERFNVAMPAR
+247 ERFNVALPAR
-257 RYCATCMQSL
+257 SYCAACMQTL
-267 PEGETTCPTS
+267 PDGETTCPTGS
-277 SSSCKVVTME
+277 NSCRVVTVD

-302 SDYGLDIIRN
+302 TDFGLDIIRN

-321 DLFEWREGESSEIE
+321 DLFEWREGDSSEIE
-335 YPIDDPRK
+335 YPTDDQRK

-363 RFERDDPAWD
+363 RFERDDPAWG

-384 LQPQK
+384 LQPLK
-389 AKTLSY
+389 AKTLGY
-395 GVNNSPLFR
+395 GNNNSPLFR

-423 ILVVKENERALEM
+423 VLVVKDNERALEM
-436 ADSFEKND
+436 AGLFENNE
-444 PDYLS
+444 PDYLG
-449 DDRWWQLVEEQD
+449 DERWWQLVEEQD
-461 ATVLGVPSST
+461 ATVLGAPIPVS
-471 TPGGTSAPRPLDIP
+471 PGGTPAPPPGDIP
-485 PGFFD
+485 PGFL
-490 DDEDGSDNRGGS
+490 DEDSGGGS
-502 TVAPTAPQPGA
+502 AAPTPPPAPGTPI
-513 LGSPSPAEAPVPE
+513 SPSPPVPPPVPE
-526 RRPIFELTRKYVHP
+526 RKPIFELTRKYIHP

-553 EQCDPGLGAGHPWTL
+553 DRRDPDLGTGHPWTL
-568 RLADVATRSYAF
+568 PLVDVATRTYAF

-604 SYRTMD
+604 SHRTMD
-610 FLRQTATEVT
+610 FLRQTAPDVT
-620 FAAILADFRRDY
+620 FASILADFRREY

-640 GEIIVQATNTIAQIA
+640 GEIIAEATSTLAQIA
-655 GSLQGKLAN
+655 ASLQGKLAD
-664 GEGANLHNELS
+664 GEGTALHNALS
-675 VSARDAIGRRM
+675 SPTREAIGRRM

-692 TPREA
+692 APRDA
-697 ISSGSFLNYA
+697 IASGAFLTYA
-707 DPLTVR
+707 EPQTIRD
-713 EFFLA
+713 FFDA
-718 HPELFLDGNYWEDP
+718 HPELFLDGKYWDDP
-732 YVTLDYGSPEVTDEA
+732 YITLDYGSPDVSEEA

-772 LERTGRDAL
+772 LERVGREAL
-781 IRASL
+781 IRARL

-794 TGD
+794 TED

>member
-1 MTTTADT
+1 
-8 TTDFDLTPDP
+8 
-18 RVLQMLGEINLA
+18 MLGEINLA

-39 DNSIDGFMS
+39 DNSIDGIMS
-48 AERLGNAIPNPE
+48 AERLGSAIPNPE
-60 ILISVPKIDTAAARI
+60 VVITVPRTDTATARV

-88 LEHAVRAGWSGNSPV
+88 LEHAVRAGWSGNSPI

-128 SRAGDPHEI
+128 SRAGDPNDI
-137 GVRIDLDELKAQR
+137 GVRIDLEELKAQR
-150 NFRVGRQVRPKA
+150 NFRVARQTRPKA
-162 DHTAHGTEI
+162 DHTTHGTEI
-171 VISKLKLEQRGW
+171 VISKLKPEQRAW

-188 NVTAM
+188 NTTAM

-207 ESGPA
+207 ESGSA
-212 VFRLELNATRI
+212 VFRLELNGTRI
-223 QARRHCTWSPERHV
+223 QARRHCTWSAERYA
-237 ESSVGTVHAV
+237 ETSGGTVHAV
-247 ERFNVAMPAR
+247 ERFNVVLPVR
-257 RYCATCMQSL
+257 RYCAACMQTLS
-267 PEGETTCPTS
+267 EGDAACPTG
-277 SSSCKVVTME
+277 SSSCRVVTVE

-302 SDYGLDIIRN
+302 TDFGFDIIRN

-335 YPIDDPRK
+335 YPTDDQRK

-384 LQPQK
+384 LQPLK
-389 AKTLSY
+389 AKTLGY
-395 GVNNSPLFR
+395 GANNSPLFR

-423 ILVVKENERALEM
+423 ILVVKDNERALEM
-436 ADSFEKND
+436 AGLFENNE
-444 PDYLS
+444 PDYLG
-449 DDRWWQLVEEQD
+449 DERWWQLVEEQD
-461 ATVLGVPSST
+461 ATALGTPTPVA
-471 TPGGTSAPRPLDIP
+471 PGGAPGATSADVP
-485 PGFFD
+485 PGFL
-490 DDEDGSDNRGGS
+490 DEDPGGGAPTVPPVAGAPLS
-502 TVAPTAPQPGA
+502 PTLTVAAV
-513 LGSPSPAEAPVPE
+513 VPD
-526 RRPIFELTRKYVHP
+526 RKAIFELTRKYVHP

-547 VQGFAV
+547 VQGFEV
-553 EQCDPGLGAGHPWTL
+553 DPRDPGLGVGHPWAMPL
-568 RLADVATRSYAF
+568 VDVATRTYAF
-580 LTDTTHDLYRSTTM
+580 LTNTAHDLYRSTTM

-604 SYRTMD
+604 SHRTME
-610 FLRQTATEVT
+610 FLRQTAPDAS
-620 FAAILADFRRDY
+620 FASILADFRREY
-632 CADSRLDA
+632 CDDSRLDA
-640 GEIIVQATNTIAQIA
+640 GEVIVEAMNTLAQISA
-655 GSLQGKLAN
+655 SLQGKLAN
-664 GEGANLHNELS
+664 GQGVALHDELS
-675 VSARDAIGRRM
+675 APAREAIGRRM

-692 TPREA
+692 APRDA

-707 DPLTVR
+707 DPQTVR
-713 EFFLA
+713 DFFVA
-718 HPELFLDGNYWEDP
+718 HPDLFLDGKYWDDP
-732 YVTLDYGSPEVTDEA
+732 YIALDYGSSDVTEEA

-767 QSPMD
+767 QSPID

-781 IRASL
+781 IRARL

>member
-1 MTTTADT
+1 MTTTAGAA
-8 TTDFDLTPDP
+8 TDFDLTPDP

-48 AERLGNAIPNPE
+48 ADRLGSTIENPE
-60 ILISVPKIDTAAARI
+60 VLITVPRADTAAARV

-88 LEHAVRAGWSGNSPV
+88 LEHAVRAGWSGNSPI

-150 NFRVGRQVRPKA
+150 NFRVARQTRLKA

-171 VISKLKLEQRGW
+171 VISKLKPEQRAW
-183 LARGQ
+183 LARSQ
-188 NVTAM
+188 NVTVM

-212 VFRLELNATRI
+212 VFRLELNANRI
-223 QARRHCTWSPERHV
+223 QARRHCTWSAERHV
-237 ESSVGTVHAV
+237 ESSVGTVHAL
-247 ERFNVAMPAR
+247 ERFNVALPAR
-257 RYCATCMQSL
+257 RYCATCMQTL
-267 PEGETTCPTS
+267 PESETTCPTGS
-277 SSSCKVVTME
+277 TACRVVTVD

-302 SDYGLDIIRN
+302 TDFGIDIIRN

-335 YPIDDPRK
+335 YPTDDQRK

-384 LQPQK
+384 LQPLK
-389 AKTLSY
+389 AKTLGY
-395 GVNNSPLFR
+395 ATNNSPLFR

-423 ILVVKENERALEM
+423 ILVVKDNERALEM
-436 ADSFEKND
+436 AGLFENND
-444 PDYLS
+444 PDYLG
-449 DDRWWQLVEEQD
+449 DERWWQLVEEQD
-461 ATVLGVPSST
+461 ASVLGAPSQAA
-471 TPGGTSAPRPLDIP
+471 PGGASVPALGDIP
-485 PGFFD
+485 SGFLD
-490 DDEDGSDNRGGS
+490 DYANSGSALPAPPPSGA
-502 TVAPTAPQPGA
+502 TV
-513 LGSPSPAEAPVPE
+513 SPPPPVPD

-540 TYRVEYD
+540 TYRVEYE

-553 EQCDPGLGAGHPWTL
+553 DPRDPDLGVGHPWAL
-568 RLADVATRSYAF
+568 PLVDVATRTYAF
-580 LTDTTHDLYRSTTM
+580 LTNTEHDLYRSTTM

-604 SYRTMD
+604 SHRTMD
-610 FLRQTATEVT
+610 FLRQTAPDVT
-620 FAAILADFRRDY
+620 FASILADFRKEY
-632 CADSRLDA
+632 SADSRLDA
-640 GEIIVQATNTIAQIA
+640 GEIIVDATNTLAQIA
-655 GSLQGKLAN
+655 ASLQGKLAD
-664 GEGANLHNELS
+664 GAGTALYDALS
-675 VSARDAIGRRM
+675 APARDAIGRKM

-692 TPREA
+692 APRDA
-697 ISSGSFLNYA
+697 IASGAFLNYA
-707 DPLTVR
+707 DPQTIR
-713 EFFLA
+713 DFFLA
-718 HPELFLDGNYWEDP
+718 HPELFLDGKYWDDP
-732 YVTLDYGSPEVTDEA
+732 YIALDYGSPEVSDEA
-747 RRVVRARYDGYFADA
+747 RCVVRARYDGYFADA

-767 QSPMD
+767 QSPVD

-794 TGD
+794 TAE

>member
-1 MTTTADT
+1 MTTTAGT

-18 RVLQMLGEINLA
+18 RVLQMLGEIHLA
-30 QWRCLAELV
+30 QWRCIAELV
-39 DNSIDGFMS
+39 DNSIDGFLS
-48 AERLGNAIPNPE
+48 AQRLDNVIANPE
-60 ILISVPKIDTAAARI
+60 VVITVPRTDTAAARV

-88 LEHAVRAGWSGNSPV
+88 LEHAVRAGWSGNSPI

-128 SRAGDPHEI
+128 SRAGDPYEI
-137 GVRIDLDELKAQR
+137 GVRIDLNELRAQR
-150 NFRVGRQVRPKA
+150 NFRVARQSRPKA

-171 VISKLKLEQRGW
+171 VISKLKPEQRAW

-188 NVTAM
+188 NTTAM
-193 RKHLAKAYSALLSP
+193 RKHLARAYSALLSP
-207 ESGPA
+207 ESGDA
-212 VFRLELNATRI
+212 IFRLELNGTRI
-223 QARRHCTWSPERHV
+223 QARRHCTWNAERHV
-237 ESSVGTVHAV
+237 ETSNGTVHAV
-247 ERFNVAMPAR
+247 ERFNVALPAR
-257 RYCATCMQSL
+257 RYCAACMLTL
-267 PEGETTCPTS
+267 PDEETACPTG
-277 SSSCKVVTME
+277 SSSCRVVTTE
-287 RRVRGWVGIQRYLHD
+287 RFVRGWVGIQRFMHD
-302 SDYGLDIIRN
+302 TDFGLDIIRN

-335 YPIDDPRK
+335 YPIDDQRK

-384 LQPQK
+384 LQPIK
-389 AKTLSY
+389 AKTLGY
-395 GVNNSPLFR
+395 GINNSPLYR

-423 ILVVKENERALEM
+423 ILVVKDNERALEM
-436 ADSFEKND
+436 AALFENNE
-444 PDYLS
+444 PDYLG
-449 DDRWWQLVEEQD
+449 DERWWQLVEEQD
-461 ATVLGVPSST
+461 ATVLGAPSPVS
-471 TPGGTSAPRPLDIP
+471 PDGAPPPAPDDIP

-490 DDEDGSDNRGGS
+490 DDSGGS
-502 TVAPTAPQPGA
+502 GAAPAAPPAPGATTSPAPSAPQP
-513 LGSPSPAEAPVPE
+513 VPD
-526 RRPIFELTRKYVHP
+526 RKPIFELTRKYIHP

-553 EQCDPGLGAGHPWTL
+553 DRRDPDLGTGHPWAL
-568 RLADVATRSYAF
+568 PLVDVATRTYAF

-604 SYRTMD
+604 SHRTMD
-610 FLRQTATEVT
+610 FLRQTAPDVT
-620 FAAILADFRRDY
+620 FASILADFRREY

-640 GEIIVQATNTIAQIA
+640 GEIIVEATNMLAQIA
-655 GSLQGKLAN
+655 ASLQGKLAN
-664 GEGANLHNELS
+664 GEGVALHGALS
-675 VSARDAIGRRM
+675 LAAREAIGRRM

-692 TPREA
+692 APRDA
-697 ISSGSFLNYA
+697 IASGAFLTYA
-707 DPLTVR
+707 DPQTIR
-713 EFFLA
+713 DFFA
-718 HPELFLDGNYWEDP
+718 EHPELFLDGKFWDDL
-732 YVTLDYGSPEVTDEA
+732 YVTLDYGSPEVSEEA

-772 LERTGRDAL
+772 LERTGRDAM

-794 TGD
+794 SED

>member
-1 MTTTADT
+1 MTTTAGAT
-8 TTDFDLTPDP
+8 SDFDLTPDP

-48 AERLGNAIPNPE
+48 AQRLANVIANPE
-60 ILISVPKIDTAAARI
+60 VVITVPRTDTTAARV

-88 LEHAVRAGWSGNSPV
+88 LEHAVRAGWSGNSPI

-150 NFRVGRQVRPKA
+150 NFRVARQTRPKA

-171 VISKLKLEQRGW
+171 VISKLKPEQRAW

-188 NVTAM
+188 NTTAM

-207 ESGPA
+207 ESGDA
-212 VFRLELNATRI
+212 VFRLELNGTRI
-223 QARRHCTWSPERHV
+223 QARRHCTWSAERHV
-237 ESSVGTVHAV
+237 ETSNGTVHAV
-247 ERFNVAMPAR
+247 ERFNVALPAR
-257 RYCATCMQSL
+257 RYCAACMQTL
-267 PEGETTCPTS
+267 PDGETACPTG
-277 SSSCKVVTME
+277 SSSCRVVTE
-287 RRVRGWVGIQRYLHD
+287 DRRVRGWVGIQRYLHD
-302 SDYGLDIIRN
+302 TDFGLDIIRN

-321 DLFEWREGESSEIE
+321 DLFEWREGDSSEIE
-335 YPIDDPRK
+335 YPTDDQRK

-384 LQPQK
+384 LQPLK
-389 AKTLSY
+389 AKTLGY
-395 GVNNSPLFR
+395 GANNSPLFR

-423 ILVVKENERALEM
+423 ILVVKDNERAIEM
-436 ADSFEKND
+436 ASLFENNE
-444 PDYLS
+444 PDYLG
-449 DDRWWQLVEEQD
+449 DERWWQLVEEQD
-461 ATVLGVPSST
+461 ATVLGAPTPVS
-471 TPGGTSAPRPLDIP
+471 PGGGAPAPDPGDIP
-485 PGFFD
+485 PGFLD
-490 DDEDGSDNRGGS
+490 DDAVGGGA
-502 TVAPTAPQPGA
+502 APNPPPAPGTTI
-513 LGSPSPAEAPVPE
+513 SPSPPAPAPVPD
-526 RRPIFELTRKYVHP
+526 RKPIFELTRKYIHP

-553 EQCDPGLGAGHPWTL
+553 DRRDPDLGTGHPWAL
-568 RLADVATRSYAF
+568 PLVDVATRTYAF

-604 SYRTMD
+604 SHRTMD
-610 FLRQTATEVT
+610 FLRQTAPDVT
-620 FAAILADFRRDY
+620 FASILADFRREY

-640 GEIIVQATNTIAQIA
+640 GEIIVEATNTLAQIA
-655 GSLQGKLAN
+655 ASLQGKLAD
-664 GEGANLHNELS
+664 GEGAALHDALS
-675 VSARDAIGRRM
+675 APAREAIGRRM

-692 TPREA
+692 APRDA
-697 ISSGSFLNYA
+697 IASGAFLTYA
-707 DPLTVR
+707 DPQTIR
-713 EFFLA
+713 DFFAA
-718 HPELFLDGNYWEDP
+718 HPELFLDGKYWDDL
-732 YVTLDYGSPEVTDEA
+732 YVTLDYGSPDVSEEA

-772 LERTGRDAL
+772 LDRTGRDAL
-781 IRASL
+781 IRARL

-794 TGD
+794 AED

>member
-1 MTTTADT
+1 MTTTAGAT
-8 TTDFDLTPDP
+8 TAFDLTPDP

-48 AERLGNAIPNPE
+48 AERLGHAIVTPE
-60 ILISVPKIDTAAARI
+60 VVITVPRTDTAAARV

-88 LEHAVRAGWSGNSPV
+88 LEHAVRAGWSGNSPI

-150 NFRVGRQVRPKA
+150 NFRVARQTRPKV

-171 VISKLKLEQRGW
+171 VISKLKPEQRAW

-188 NVTAM
+188 NTTAM

-212 VFRLELNATRI
+212 VFRLELNGTRI
-223 QARRHCTWSPERHV
+223 QARRHCTWSAERHV
-237 ESSVGTVHAV
+237 ETSIGTVHAV
-247 ERFNVAMPAR
+247 ERFNVALPAR
-257 RYCATCMQSL
+257 RYCATCMQTL
-267 PEGETTCPTS
+267 PDGETTCPTG
-277 SSSCKVVTME
+277 SSSCRVVTVD

-302 SDYGLDIIRN
+302 TDFGLDIIRN

-335 YPIDDPRK
+335 YPTDDQRK

-384 LQPQK
+384 LQPLK
-389 AKTLSY
+389 AKTLGY
-395 GVNNSPLFR
+395 GANNSPLFR

-436 ADSFEKND
+436 AGFFENNE
-444 PDYLS
+444 PDYLG
-449 DDRWWQLVEEQD
+449 DERWWQLVEEQD
-461 ATVLGVPSST
+461 AAVLGAPSPV
-471 TPGGTSAPRPLDIP
+471 TPGDSPAPAPSDIP
-485 PGFFD
+485 PGFLD
-490 DDEDGSDNRGGS
+490 DDAGGGA
-502 TVAPTAPQPGA
+502 TPPAPPPPGA
-513 LGSPSPAEAPVPE
+513 TVSSLQPTPAPVSD
-526 RRPIFELTRKYVHP
+526 RKPIFELTRKYIHP

-553 EQCDPGLGAGHPWTL
+553 DPRDPGLGAGHPWAL
-568 RLADVATRSYAF
+568 PLVDVSTRTYAF

-594 TPLDALLIEL
+594 TPLDALLVEL
-604 SYRTMD
+604 SHRTMD
-610 FLRQTATEVT
+610 FLRQTAPDVT
-620 FAAILADFRRDY
+620 FASILADFRREY
-632 CADSRLDA
+632 CANTRLDA
-640 GEIIVQATNTIAQIA
+640 GEIIVEATNTLAQIA
-655 GSLQGKLAN
+655 ASLQGKLAD
-664 GEGANLHNELS
+664 GEGAALHDALS
-675 VSARDAIGRRM
+675 ASAREAIGRRM

-692 TPREA
+692 APRDA
-697 ISSGSFLNYA
+697 IAAGSFLSYA
-707 DPLTVR
+707 DPQTIR
-713 EFFLA
+713 DFFVA
-718 HPELFLDGNYWEDP
+718 HPQLFLDGKYWDDP
-732 YVTLDYGSPEVTDEA
+732 FVALDYGSPEVTDEA
-747 RRVVRARYDGYFADA
+747 RRVVRARYDGYLADA

-772 LERTGRDAL
+772 LERAGRDAL

-794 TGD
+794 TTE